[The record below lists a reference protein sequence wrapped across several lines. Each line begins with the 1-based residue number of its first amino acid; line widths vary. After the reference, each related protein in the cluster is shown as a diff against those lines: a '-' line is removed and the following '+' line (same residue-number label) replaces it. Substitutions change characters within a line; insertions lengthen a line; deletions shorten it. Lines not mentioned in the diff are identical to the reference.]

1 MMFNAGFDIMK
12 KVFDLKDGSVVK
24 IYYNSEQIT
33 MGCPT
38 CGYGA
43 KYIDWIIIE
52 LTNYTIKY
60 ATDNS
65 EGKLSDFDL
74 IQLFGDISHDMTE
87 FEFVHHVIDYM
98 NDFEEFTISITKND
112 FDGVTHD

>member
-1 MMFNAGFDIMK
+1 MK
-12 KVFDLKDGSVVK
+12 KVFDLKDGSVLK
-24 IYYNSEQIT
+24 INYNSEQVT

-43 KYIDWIIIE
+43 KYIDWIILE
-52 LTNYTIKY
+52 LTHYTIKY

-74 IQLFGDISHDMTE
+74 IQLFADISNDTTE
-87 FEFVHHVIDYM
+87 FEFLNHVIDYM
-98 NDFEEFTISITKND
+98 NDFEGFTISITKND
-112 FDGVTHD
+112 FDGIVHD

>member
-1 MMFNAGFDIMK
+1 ME
-12 KVFDLKDGSVVK
+12 KVFDLKDGSVLK
-24 IYYNSEQIT
+24 IDYNSERTT

-43 KYIDWIIIE
+43 KYIDWIILE
-52 LTNYTIKY
+52 LTHYTIKY

-74 IQLFGDISHDMTE
+74 IQLFGDVSNDMTE
-87 FEFVHHVIDYM
+87 FEFLHHVIDYM
-98 NDFEEFTISITKND
+98 NDFEEFTVSIVKND

>member
-1 MMFNAGFDIMK
+1 MGVLIMK
-12 KVFDLKDGSVVK
+12 KVFDLKDGSVLK
-24 IYYNSEQIT
+24 IDYNSERTT

-43 KYIDWIIIE
+43 KYIDWIILE
-52 LTNYTIKY
+52 LTHYTIKY

-74 IQLFGDISHDMTE
+74 IQLFWDVNDMTE
-87 FEFVHHVIDYM
+87 FEFLHHVIDYM

-112 FDGVTHD
+112 FEGVTHD